1 MSEKRELVQS
11 LVRGVRQDVEGYK
24 QLKNLLV
31 HQRKLMQQRDHQALQ
46 SHNEHQS
53 QLCESLKQSAD
64 HRSAALQRLGFSGNS
79 AGMEQLIAKLP
90 PQSAKQVNGI
100 WQQLLALATESQYA
114 NDVNGKLLVDQQY
127 IINNLLRRN
136 SEQTIDYG
144 HQAQSI

>member
-24 QLKNLLV
+24 QLKNLLA

-53 QLCESLKQSAD
+53 TLCESLKQSAD
-64 HRSAALQRLGFSGNS
+64 HRSAALQRLGLSGNS

-90 PQSAKQVNGI
+90 PQSGKQVNGI

-127 IINNLLRRN
+127 IINHLLRRN
-136 SEQTIDYG
+136 GDQVIDYG
-144 HQAQSI
+144 NQAQSL